1 MLKVKGKLWG
11 FSKQEVE
18 DHINKL
24 EKDQEAVLEELANKI
39 KKCQTENEILKQE
52 LSTLTETEANF
63 PEGVLLDLALN
74 RIERVS
80 GYIDQ
85 DVEIEVLAIDKITQQ
100 KSKVL
105 ESTIA
110 EIDKDI
116 DKEKEIIEKE
126 LKNIVEIAKGQE
138 RTKNIDLEVMKNI
151 GKLLPIADWLKSNR
165 EEQSNPEKG
174 GEEEAADS
182 MQDLVK
188 QMTADGTILE
198 PMIKPE
204 TTKGSENQ
212 SSKRSSFS
220 DLELLANAMKVGSRE
235 SKESKE
241 SKDSNDSKENK
252 ERKVEANKLLWSY
265 DDGTPEIVDPYVS
278 VNKTDFWQVSVVD
291 EDNVKPSFQELAIS
305 EESETKATN
314 QHVYQSTEPIDV
326 QPEEILSEPTQAGV
340 RGEISAV
347 RAKYI
352 LGKVAGE
359 DIFGASG
366 QVIILKGK
374 PITVSVM
381 HMAQNEGKLADLII
395 NMESPGQEE

>member
-18 DHINKL
+18 DHIDKL
-24 EKDQEAVLEELANKI
+24 EKDQEAELEELANKI
-39 KKCQTENEILKQE
+39 KKCQSENEILKQE

-165 EEQSNPEKG
+165 EEQSNPDKG
-174 GEEEAADS
+174 GEEESADS
-182 MQDLVK
+182 MQDLIK
-188 QMTADGTILE
+188 QMTADGTIPE
-198 PMIKPE
+198 PMIKPD

-220 DLELLANAMKVGSRE
+220 DLELLANAMKVGSRD
-235 SKESKE
+235 SKE

-265 DDGTPEIVDPYVS
+265 DDGNPEIVEPYSS
-278 VNKTDFWQVSVVD
+278 VNKTDFWHVSVVD
-291 EDNVKPSFQELAIS
+291 EDNVKPSIQELAIS
-305 EESETKATN
+305 EEPETKATN
-314 QHVYQSTEPIDV
+314 QDVYQSTEPIDV
-326 QPEEILSEPTQAGV
+326 QPEENLSEPTQAGV

-366 QVIILKGK
+366 QVIIRKGK